1 MKLILCLEDAYQ
13 DWMTTLGEELG
24 VMLFVA
30 FKRRISLMVDVV
42 GLQRVPG
49 YYLHRRFELTLYTSR
64 LLAQSVG
71 AVERG
76 TERPDPEGIM
86 IKARVTNNSVRDM
99 TDR

>member
-1 MKLILCLEDAYQ
+1 
-13 DWMTTLGEELG
+13 
-24 VMLFVA
+24 
-30 FKRRISLMVDVV
+30 MVDVV
-42 GLQRVPG
+42 GLEGIPD
-49 YYLHRRFELTLYTSR
+49 YYPHSQFGLTLYTSR

-99 TDR
+99 MGR